1 MNILLIG
8 ESYSNNIG
16 DQAVCES
23 TKWIFE
29 QESGM
34 NVVCSIL
41 DLSGR
46 REISDMNIQNK
57 KFKHS
62 FCRMILSKFSY
73 IDFLLKNT
81 FLNELSN
88 YFKDCITTNIDCAV
102 FCGGQLINSSFVYQ
116 MNIITGILSKN
127 RIPVIYSGVGIGRLN
142 FWQKRMFN
150 RMLSYKNVV
159 GITCRCD
166 SKRFNETLRLKGI
179 KAKESFD
186 PAIFTPLIYNI
197 TRKKSDVVGLGI
209 MRSSRFTDLE
219 ASKFWL
225 SIIIELES
233 RNIKWK
239 MFYTG
244 SLGDY
249 ELAISILSKLGLSNK
264 ENYYINKEI
273 KTPFDFLNEISYFDR
288 LISFRLHSHILAFA
302 LGIPS
307 VAIKWD
313 EKITDFFKKI
323 NRIDAVFTLSSNTK
337 DIIDSVLSNQ
347 YYHNQEIEELRHNTK
362 NEIVNLIMDNVCKT
376 Y

>member
-29 QESGM
+29 QEFGTK
-34 NVVCSIL
+34 VVCSIL

-81 FLNELSN
+81 LLNELSN

-150 RMLSYKNVV
+150 RMLNYKNVV

-179 KAKESFD
+179 KARESFD

-209 MRSSRFTDLE
+209 MKSSRFTDLE

-264 ENYYINKEI
+264 KNYYINKEI
-273 KTPFDFLNEISYFDR
+273 KTPCDFLNEISYFDR

-307 VAIKWD
+307 VAIRWD

-347 YYHNQEIEELRHNTK
+347 YYHDQEIEELRHNTK
-362 NEIVNLIMDNVCKT
+362 NEIVNLILDNVCKT

>member
-29 QESGM
+29 QEFGTK
-34 NVVCSIL
+34 VVCSIL

-62 FCRMILSKFSY
+62 FCRMILSKFSC

-150 RMLSYKNVV
+150 RMLNYKNVV
-159 GITCRCD
+159 DITCRCD

-179 KAKESFD
+179 KARESFD

-209 MRSSRFTDLE
+209 MKSSRFTDLE

-264 ENYYINKEI
+264 KNYYINKEI
-273 KTPFDFLNEISYFDR
+273 KTPCDFLNEISYFDR

-307 VAIKWD
+307 VAIRWD

-347 YYHNQEIEELRHNTK
+347 YYHDQEIEELRHNTK
-362 NEIVNLIMDNVCKT
+362 NEIVNLILDNVCKT